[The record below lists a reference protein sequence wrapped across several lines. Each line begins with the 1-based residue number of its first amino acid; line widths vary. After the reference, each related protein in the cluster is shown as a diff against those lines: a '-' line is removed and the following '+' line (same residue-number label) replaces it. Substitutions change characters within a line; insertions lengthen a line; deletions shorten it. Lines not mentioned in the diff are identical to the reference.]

1 MCACIFVYD
10 GVGVCCDPNSE
21 TRACCAITR
30 AHPAC
35 LDEDYQPTD
44 VLCPNKEGLFAPCCT
59 AEGDPGDRTP
69 EPRCKQEF
77 DEIVMVDAFEYHFD
91 PTSYGPDTQSSQVM
105 IHYNG
110 VNKGAKLKAVGSIT
124 DKVSFTQ
131 TTRWEFESETELS
144 LSTTFKTGI
153 PFITKGKFSLGGKQI
168 FKKGDSGSRTEPIG
182 VDIDTG
188 GNTIAP
194 FSRQQFQF
202 KAQMT
207 VFTVPFT
214 AIATKR
220 NQCGD
225 TRTDTI
231 SGSARISGV
240 ASFATGHFT
249 KVIGPAVPIECK
261 SPFNT
266 PIKMQRKKDFCPK
279 GGSKTE
285 RMATGDNNGM
295 DGGIVVVHGRRL
307 LRGDQ

>member
-1 MCACIFVYD
+1 
-10 GVGVCCDPNSE
+10 
-21 TRACCAITR
+21 
-30 AHPAC
+30 
-35 LDEDYQPTD
+35 
-44 VLCPNKEGLFAPCCT
+44 
-59 AEGDPGDRTP
+59 
-69 EPRCKQEF
+69 
-77 DEIVMVDAFEYHFD
+77 
-91 PTSYGPDTQSSQVM
+91 M
-105 IHYNG
+105 IHYGG
-110 VNKGAKLKAVGSIT
+110 VNKGATPQEVGS
-124 DKVSFTQ
+124 VSETVSSTQ
-131 TTRWEFESETELS
+131 ETSWSFDSETEMS
-144 LSTTFKTGI
+144 VSTTFETGL
-153 PFITKGKFSLGGKQI
+153 PFVAEGKIEIGLKQT
-168 FKKGDSGSRTEPIG
+168 FKKGKSGSRTKSID
-182 VDIDTG
+182 VNIDTG
-188 GNTIAP
+188 SNTIAP

-202 KAQMT
+202 RAQMT

-214 AIATKR
+214 ATATKR
-220 NQCGD
+220 NQCGK
-225 TRTDTI
+225 TKKGKI